1 MPTFKL
7 DGKEIPFAPGETII
21 TAAWKEGIEIPH
33 YCWHPG
39 LSVAANC
46 RMCLVEIMPAPNQR
60 PVMLDVLE
68 WDAAAGEYK
77 PQRKP
82 KLQPACQMMAAD
94 GMEVRS
100 DTSEHVRKARHDV
113 QEFLLLQHPVDCP
126 ICDQA
131 GECKLQDYWLEHGQ
145 YSKRMRDEPVH
156 KPKGV
161 SFGPTIV
168 YDAERC
174 VVCTRC
180 IRFMA
185 EVAKDP
191 VLDQRERGNVKEII
205 VAPGRQLEGNYTFM
219 VDHVCPVG
227 ALTTKDFRFKAR
239 VWFLR
244 GAKSVC
250 QGCAT
255 GCSAWLDFDPRRNQA
270 ERYRPRE
277 NPEVNKFWMCDHG
290 MTSYRG
296 AHEARVVDARVGGK
310 PASLAKALEKTKKL
324 FDGVPH
330 ASIAIVLSAQA
341 SLEDNWAM
349 IELGKSLF
357 GADSFFVARAP
368 DGDHDDILLSADK
381 NSNVAG
387 IKALMPE
394 AKSWADFLAG
404 IESGSVRHA
413 IALGAR
419 TGDLENE
426 KPKLAKLEA
435 LVTVASHE
443 SALTAAAAVVL
454 PATSWAEQTGIYVN
468 AKGIKQIA
476 EKALEPQGIS
486 RSAFLQVAEIAETLG
501 HEPTWTK
508 LKDVRAKLAALDLL
522 PASGPEPHPQPA
534 VLPTTATQAV

>member
-7 DGKEIPFAPGETII
+7 DGKEIPFTPGQTII
-21 TAAWKEGIEIPH
+21 TAAWKQGIDIPH

-39 LSVAANC
+39 LTVAANC
-46 RMCLVEIMPAPNQR
+46 RMCLVEIMPPPNQR

-68 WDAAAGEYK
+68 WDAEAKDYK

-82 KLQPACQMMAAD
+82 KLQPACQIVVTE
-94 GMEVRS
+94 GMDVRS
-100 DTSEHVRKARHDV
+100 DSSEHVEKARHDV

-131 GECKLQDYWLEHGQ
+131 GECKLQDYWLEHGR
-145 YSKRMRDEPVH
+145 YTKRMRDEPVH

-174 VVCTRC
+174 IVCTRC

-255 GCSAWLDFDPRRNQA
+255 GCNAWLDFDPRYNKA

-277 NPEVNKFWMCDHG
+277 NEAVNKFWMCDHG
-290 MTSYRG
+290 MMSYRE
-296 AHEARVVDARVGGK
+296 AHEGRVADARVGGK
-310 PASLAKALEKTKKL
+310 PASQAKALEKAKKL
-324 FDGVPH
+324 LDGVPH

-349 IELGKSLF
+349 LELGKSLF
-357 GADSFFVARAP
+357 GSTSFFIARAP
-368 DGDHDDILLSADK
+368 EGDHDDILLSADK
-381 NSNVAG
+381 NSNYQGVKSLA
-387 IKALMPE
+387 PD

-404 IESGSVRHA
+404 IESGSIRHA
-413 IALGAR
+413 VALAAR
-419 TGDLENE
+419 TGDLEGE
-426 KPKLAKLEA
+426 KPKLAKLEV

-443 SALTAAAAVVL
+443 SSLTDAAAVVL
-454 PATSWAEQTGIYVN
+454 PATSWAEQTGTYVN
-468 AKGIKQIA
+468 AKGIKQIS
-476 EKALEPQGIS
+476 EKALEPQGLS
-486 RSAFLQVAEIAETLG
+486 RPAFEQIAHLAEALG
-501 HEPTWTK
+501 HEPTWKK
-508 LKDVRAKLAALDLL
+508 LKDVRAKVAVPDVQ
-522 PASGPEPHPQPA
+522 PQPA